1 ANAWQNTLSPE
12 KMETAN
18 VKCTEFLKELT
29 DYLDGTISESTKRE
43 LDEHLHWCHECHVV
57 MNTTKKTI
65 EIYRDNQIYELPES
79 LRTRLHQAIMSE
91 CKSSKA
97 GKEKA

>member
-1 ANAWQNTLSPE
+1 
-12 KMETAN
+12 METDN

-29 DYLDGTISESTKRE
+29 DYLDGTLSESTRAE

-65 EIYRDNQIYELPES
+65 EIYRDNRIYELPEP
-79 LRTRLHQAIMSE
+79 LRTRLHQAIMSK
-91 CKSSKA
+91 CRCNKPA
-97 GKEKA
+97 KEKN

>member
-1 ANAWQNTLSPE
+1 
-12 KMETAN
+12 METAN
-18 VKCTEFLKELT
+18 VKCNEFLKELT
-29 DYLDGTISESTKRE
+29 DYLEGTLSESTKAE

-65 EIYRDNQIYELPES
+65 EIYRDNEIYELPES
-79 LRTRLHQAIMSE
+79 LRTRLHQAIMTK
-91 CKSSKA
+91 CKSSKS

>member
-1 ANAWQNTLSPE
+1 
-12 KMETAN
+12 

-29 DYLDGTISESTKRE
+29 DYLDGKISENLKIE

-65 EIYRDNQIYELPES
+65 EIYRDNELYELPEA
-79 LRTRLHQAIMSE
+79 LRSRLHDAIMTK
-91 CKSSKA
+91 CRKSRT
-97 GKEKA
+97 EKKTTT